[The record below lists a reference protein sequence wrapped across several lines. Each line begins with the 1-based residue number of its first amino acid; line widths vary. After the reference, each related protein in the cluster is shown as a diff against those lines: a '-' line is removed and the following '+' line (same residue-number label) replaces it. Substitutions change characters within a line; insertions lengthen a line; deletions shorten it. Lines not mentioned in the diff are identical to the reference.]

1 MSIATR
7 AGGRRFVSSGVSA
20 PRHAS
25 RPRSAWGR
33 RAARGFAAVCAT
45 CALAGLSAG
54 CVTKSAISQ
63 EYLDPQTAVTIRAVA
78 TPMIYAHEV
87 PQLAA
92 NVRDYLSVGAVEVNN
107 MGKRQHYLAVVS
119 WSTVDRKRASI
130 APPPLPE
137 QLRMSLDGKPREWQP
152 ASHEPRSLGVGEPLF
167 RPTGGYLGET
177 WYVVTVAELRAF
189 AAAPP
194 DAVEVADEPANIITY
209 SVWKNA
215 GAELADF
222 VRDIPDAIQAQQH

>member
-1 MSIATR
+1 MPQLQPRTWESSKLTAARATR
-7 AGGRRFVSSGVSA
+7 
-20 PRHAS
+20 P
-25 RPRSAWGR
+25 R
-33 RAARGFAAVCAT
+33 RAWRHGARSFAPVCAT
-45 CALAGLSAG
+45 CAFAALTLG
-54 CVTKSAISQ
+54 CATKSAVTR

-78 TPMIYAHEV
+78 TPLIYAHEV

-119 WSTVDRKRASI
+119 WSTVDRKRAAI

-137 QLRMSLDGKPREWQP
+137 RLRMTLGGTVRELTP
-152 ASHEPRSLGVGEPLF
+152 ASHEPRSLGIGEPLF

-177 WYVVTVAELRAF
+177 WYVVTVADLRAF
-189 AAAPP
+189 AAARP
-194 DAVEVADEPANIITY
+194 DELEVADEPAIISY
-209 SVWKNA
+209 SVWKDA
-215 GAELADF
+215 VAELADF